1 MQGGDPDLAWAAAVQ
16 DGTVVTRG
24 AWKGDRRVQQQ
35 RKGSQHGR
43 ASPSTGGSGA
53 GARPGRAARR
63 PDSRPGHRQQQQPR
77 RQQRQQDVQQQQQQQ
92 PAGSG
97 SGGDA
102 LAAYGRPGP
111 RSTARVAHCEACDVW
126 VPRRAGDWEVHVEGI
141 RHRRQLLSLRVHGE
155 RNRLVLSAFEAPPG
169 WDRPAGSYC
178 NLACRHQCT
187 ACLQPA
193 LLPSTC
199 SLLCINADSSSAAAQ
214 RLVGRAA
221 ADFGLAGADQ
231 QQRLAAPPELAAAAR
246 KLRTEALKQLLN
258 MFGVGQGEPSGS
270 SRVKRVVLRW
280 ACPSGRQGGRKP
292 WAAQPAE

>member
-43 ASPSTGGSGA
+43 TSPSTGGSGA
-53 GARPGRAARR
+53 GARHGRAARR

-111 RSTARVAHCEACDVW
+111 SSTARVAHCEACDVW

-169 WDRPAGSYC
+169 WDRPAGSCC
-178 NLACRHQCT
+178 NLACRHQT
-187 ACLQPA
+187 NAQLACSQRSFPA
-193 LLPSTC
+193 HAHCSASTQIFLRPRR
-199 SLLCINADSSSAAAQ
+199 SAWWAEQQQTLAWQAQTSSS
-214 RLVGRAA
+214 
-221 ADFGLAGADQ
+221 GLPPRPSWRQ
-231 QQRLAAPPELAAAAR
+231 QHGSCAPRP
-246 KLRTEALKQLLN
+246 
-258 MFGVGQGEPSGS
+258 
-270 SRVKRVVLRW
+270 
-280 ACPSGRQGGRKP
+280 
-292 WAAQPAE
+292 